1 MLFRSFGHKLHSMTL
16 EDRDI
21 APEWY
26 GALWCFYDESGHKL
40 FKGLN
45 RKGTHF
51 FCFAQPLWAFIKS
64 LLFCL
69 LLSLYFA
76 VHVTTEVHT
85 YLLLLLFFLS
95 SLSGLCLLL
104 WSFLFMHT
112 KNLFKRRRKK
122 NTFPCQKII
131 STHETRDSIGI
142 EVITLFVCVTGK

>member
-1 MLFRSFGHKLHSMTL
+1 M

-26 GALWCFYDESGHKL
+26 GVLWCFYDESGHKL

-85 YLLLLLFFLS
+85 YLLLLLFF
-95 SLSGLCLLL
+95 SLFTFRSFYVFSYGPFFLCIPKICL
-104 WSFLFMHT
+104 
-112 KNLFKRRRKK
+112 NEEEKK
-122 NTFPCQKII
+122 NKFPCQKIK